1 MNDLIRSSEVA
12 KLIGKNSQTVR
23 KLIRDGILV
32 GQKVNERWYITRD
45 SFDRYRETLP
55 AIQQTPIQAPQPMQ
69 PQKQQVENQPAAP
82 SFTPNSIPK
91 LTMVEMTVK
100 DKIKDLRDDD
110 DWWAFENYLSE
121 IRDQGFDLSVQKQM
135 GNGTSERGVNRA
147 VAQWLKL
154 ADQSKTG
161 LGDLIEKMLGAGRY
175 NVSIRK
181 GSNVIGQAPELRIN
195 TQGQL
200 EEQDIKFSPSFGARS
215 ENNSASIVTDLLSG
229 LPAVASL
236 IESMLSGQND
246 NSGVL
251 LKLIEM
257 QGQMRREDKDE
268 MRELIQSVSASGD
281 SIKQLSALDEFRQ
294 KLVEQS
300 RPMTPQIAPNK
311 SPSKWDQIIEI
322 GGKVLEQAFAQHQE
336 RLAIQ
341 QELLAQAQQAE
352 AVDAKQAEI
361 SEMAQATETITVGD
375 YLEDLAKL
383 IQSEAEPTVV
393 LKGVQETLTFA
404 KENNQLEQ
412 IKELSENN
420 NDLGMALLSL
430 LDSKTENKEYV
441 SKVMEAAEEF
451 LPLVQ
456 PSVGMPLGSE
466 TETPNM
472 EVQENG

>member
-1 MNDLIRSSEVA
+1 
-12 KLIGKNSQTVR
+12 
-23 KLIRDGILV
+23 
-32 GQKVNERWYITRD
+32 
-45 SFDRYRETLP
+45 
-55 AIQQTPIQAPQPMQ
+55 
-69 PQKQQVENQPAAP
+69 
-82 SFTPNSIPK
+82 
-91 LTMVEMTVK
+91 
-100 DKIKDLRDDD
+100 
-110 DWWAFENYLSE
+110 
-121 IRDQGFDLSVQKQM
+121 
-135 GNGTSERGVNRA
+135 
-147 VAQWLKL
+147 
-154 ADQSKTG
+154 
-161 LGDLIEKMLGAGRY
+161 
-175 NVSIRK
+175 
-181 GSNVIGQAPELRIN
+181 
-195 TQGQL
+195 
-200 EEQDIKFSPSFGARS
+200 
-215 ENNSASIVTDLLSG
+215 
-229 LPAVASL
+229 
-236 IESMLSGQND
+236 MLSGKYG
-246 NSGVL
+246 NSDVL

-268 MRELIQSVSASGD
+268 MRELIHSVSANGD

-300 RPMTPQIAPNK
+300 RLMTPQIAPNK

-352 AVDAKQAEI
+352 VVDAKQAEI
-361 SEMAQATETITVGD
+361 SEMAQAAETITVGD
-375 YLEDLAKL
+375 YLEDLANL

-441 SKVMEAAEEF
+441 SNVMEAAEEF
-451 LPLVQ
+451 LPMVQ
-456 PSVGMPLGSE
+456 PLIGMPLGSE